1 MDSAG
6 RSAAAREAG
15 HGMEWTPPSLSRRD
29 RFMSMAAVLVA
40 LSLAGL
46 DQTIVAT
53 AGPAIQR
60 DLAIPASLYAWIT
73 TAYLVASTVMLPI
86 YGKLSDLL
94 GRKPV
99 LIAGVVLFLA
109 GSLLAGLAPSTLALI
124 GARVVQGLGAASLF
138 TTTLAVIADLY
149 PPNIRGKY
157 MGLIGAVM
165 GITSVIGP
173 LVGGIITDLF
183 GWHWVF
189 FVNLPIGALTLA
201 FIVRSMP
208 RLGGYRR
215 GVRVDVAGAVWLI
228 VGVVPLL
235 VALSLGGG
243 EAGPVAG
250 GPAWTSMPVLALF
263 AASAIGLVAFV
274 ITESRAEDPILDLR
288 MLRGPAIGLPLAASF
303 AMGVTFLFS
312 LVFLPLFLV
321 NVAGVSATSAGLTM
335 IPLTLGIV
343 GGSIFAGQLTS
354 RVGHARTVLL
364 ASLILLM
371 GAFAIMAFT
380 LSPAST
386 LEDVSWKMVLIGLG
400 IGPSMPLYTLLAQN
414 AARARDLGVVSAA
427 ATFSR
432 SIGQVIGITVFG
444 SIFAASL
451 ADSLAERVPPI
462 LDTLPD
468 DARSAVLAAS
478 PAIAPGAGATDLAF
492 DTAQVRARIDDAF
505 AQAEAEVGDV
515 ANGTPAA
522 PSATADRSMQAPR
535 DAAFAAVG
543 PLAAAFNDALARAL
557 ALLYR
562 VGIGV
567 LAVAFA
573 ITMSIPERAVHRGR
587 DGP

>member
-1 MDSAG
+1 
-6 RSAAAREAG
+6 
-15 HGMEWTPPSLSRRD
+15 
-29 RFMSMAAVLVA
+29 
-40 LSLAGL
+40 
-46 DQTIVAT
+46 
-53 AGPAIQR
+53 
-60 DLAIPASLYAWIT
+60 
-73 TAYLVASTVMLPI
+73 
-86 YGKLSDLL
+86 
-94 GRKPV
+94 
-99 LIAGVVLFLA
+99 
-109 GSLLAGLAPSTLALI
+109 
-124 GARVVQGLGAASLF
+124 
-138 TTTLAVIADLY
+138 
-149 PPNIRGKY
+149 
-157 MGLIGAVM
+157 
-165 GITSVIGP
+165 
-173 LVGGIITDLF
+173 
-183 GWHWVF
+183 
-189 FVNLPIGALTLA
+189 
-201 FIVRSMP
+201 
-208 RLGGYRR
+208 
-215 GVRVDVAGAVWLI
+215 
-228 VGVVPLL
+228 
-235 VALSLGGG
+235 
-243 EAGPVAG
+243 
-250 GPAWTSMPVLALF
+250 
-263 AASAIGLVAFV
+263 
-274 ITESRAEDPILDLR
+274 
-288 MLRGPAIGLPLAASF
+288 
-303 AMGVTFLFS
+303 
-312 LVFLPLFLV
+312 
-321 NVAGVSATSAGLTM
+321 
-335 IPLTLGIV
+335 
-343 GGSIFAGQLTS
+343 
-354 RVGHARTVLL
+354 
-364 ASLILLM
+364 
-371 GAFAIMAFT
+371 
-380 LSPAST
+380 
-386 LEDVSWKMVLIGLG
+386 